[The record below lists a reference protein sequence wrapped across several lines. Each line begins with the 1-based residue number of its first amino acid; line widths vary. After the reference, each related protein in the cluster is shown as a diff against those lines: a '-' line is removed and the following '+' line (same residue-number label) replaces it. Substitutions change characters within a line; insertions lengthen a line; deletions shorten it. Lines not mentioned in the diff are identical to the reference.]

1 MQNRVAIVFHGHDH
15 LYARQELDGIIYQ
28 EVPQPGNEGGV
39 RVPRHAAEYGYQS
52 GTILGGSG
60 HLRVT
65 VSARGSRI
73 EYVRC
78 APSGASAIADAY
90 EVGVR

>member
-1 MQNRVAIVFHGHDH
+1 VQHRVSIVFHGHDH

-28 EVPQPGNEGGV
+28 EVPQPGNEGGG
-39 RVPRHAAEYGYQS
+39 RISRQAAEYGYKS

-65 VSARGSRI
+65 VSARGAKV

-78 APSGASAIADAY
+78 AFSGTGTVADAY